1 MSTKSFPDNTKQQ
14 SVIICLGQAH
24 DKKGWALT
32 MNFYITGADFLTK
45 EVMVGDKLVTMQVS
59 VINLTSF

>member
-24 DKKGWALT
+24 DKRVGV
-32 MNFYITGADFLTK
+32 NDEFYITGADFLTK

-59 VINLTSF
+59 VINLTGI